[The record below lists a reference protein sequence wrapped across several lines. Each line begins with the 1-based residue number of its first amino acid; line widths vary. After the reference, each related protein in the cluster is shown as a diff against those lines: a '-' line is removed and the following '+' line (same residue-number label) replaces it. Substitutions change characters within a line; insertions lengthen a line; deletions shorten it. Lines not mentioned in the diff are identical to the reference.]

1 MGRRLT
7 AIMTMVWGGAC
18 ISCGAAQ
25 DQGHPRVS
33 PLCRQG
39 SIEERLACLSGE
51 LDRQHL
57 EILRLKGQLENLFTP
72 KITPL
77 AEDQRGR
84 APSSM
89 RIYGAQ

>member
-7 AIMTMVWGGAC
+7 AIMTIVWGGAC

-25 DQGHPRVS
+25 DQGHPPAS
-33 PLCRQG
+33 LLCRQG
-39 SIEERLACLSGE
+39 SIEERLACLSAE

-57 EILRLKGQLENLFTP
+57 EILRLKWQLENFSTP

-77 AEDQRGR
+77 AGD
-84 APSSM
+84 
-89 RIYGAQ
+89 